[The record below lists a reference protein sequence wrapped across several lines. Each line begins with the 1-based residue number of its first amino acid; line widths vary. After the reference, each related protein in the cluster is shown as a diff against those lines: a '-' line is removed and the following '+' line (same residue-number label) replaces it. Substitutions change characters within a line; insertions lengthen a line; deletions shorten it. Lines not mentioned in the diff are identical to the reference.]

1 MEYFLFNGVAKYT
14 TASPRARKMSLF
26 SSIIIM
32 NILSYAIIRICLLLP
47 YSNFYK
53 KQAFDFLKRN
63 SYTNVCMKFLCDPK
77 LITPLLNR
85 HSIFLKEMA
94 IFKTDSADSADA
106 TDLADSAD
114 SADSADLDF

>member
-1 MEYFLFNGVAKYT
+1 MFNGMAKYT

-63 SYTNVCMKFLCDPK
+63 SYTNVCMKFLFDPK

-85 HSIFLKEMA
+85 HLISLKEMA
-94 IFKTDSADSADA
+94 IFKTRIWRMRR
-106 TDLADSAD
+106 TWRTRRTRRIQRIWRIRILIRI
-114 SADSADLDF
+114 

>member
-1 MEYFLFNGVAKYT
+1 MEYFLFNGMAKYT

-77 LITPLLNR
+77 FITPLLNR

-94 IFKTDSADSADA
+94 IFKTRIRRMRR
-106 TDLADSAD
+106 TWRTRRIWRIRILIRI
-114 SADSADLDF
+114 